1 MNGEVHQ
8 QLLITALGN
17 AYLIRGIDAS
27 HPELIYQESMHV
39 QFKYQEHSL
48 SWIKWLD
55 YLRESG
61 YQRLMLV
68 SSQAPSSSW
77 QSSGLVGGG
86 KPIGVRTIGTAL
98 DIVWRPNWQV
108 HRLPSKV
115 TWDVSY
121 TAEPYEAIRQ
131 EQHAFKPL
139 SEYKAHLHHIL
150 QQTSIF
156 AEQIDQTFWQQQ
168 FFNPAIEIL
177 QGSQTAPKLAFELPE
192 VYAEE
197 AYRLLNAVYKAWVFG
212 GMGSWN
218 DDPANSAHSHQLEQ
232 QYRDLSE
239 QLYTALL
246 QCAQAAVNSVVL

>member
-1 MNGEVHQ
+1 MNGELHQ

-17 AYLIRGIDAS
+17 AYLIRGMDAT
-27 HPELIYQESMHV
+27 HPELTQHESISI
-39 QFKYQEHSL
+39 QFKDQEQSWT
-48 SWIKWLD
+48 WIKWLD
-55 YLRESG
+55 YLREAG

-77 QSSGLVGGG
+77 QSSGFVGGG

-108 HRLPSKV
+108 HRLPAKV
-115 TWDVSY
+115 TWDVAY
-121 TAEPYEAIRQ
+121 IGEPYETSKQ

-139 SEYKAHLHHIL
+139 SEYIAHLQQVL
-150 QQTSIF
+150 QQLSIF

-168 FFNPAIEIL
+168 FFDPAIEIL
-177 QGSQTAPKLAFELPE
+177 QGSPNAPKLVFELPE
-192 VYAEE
+192 VYTEE
-197 AYRLLNAVYKAWVFG
+197 AYLLLNAVYKAWVFG

-218 DDPANSAHSHQLEQ
+218 DDPANSAYSHQLEQ
-232 QYRDLSE
+232 QYRDLSG

>member
-1 MNGEVHQ
+1 MNGELHQ

-17 AYLIRGIDAS
+17 AYLIRGTDAT
-27 HPELIYQESMHV
+27 HPELTQHESIHV
-39 QFKYQEHSL
+39 QFKYQEQSWT
-48 SWIKWLD
+48 WIKWLE
-55 YLRESG
+55 YLRETG

-68 SSQAPSSSW
+68 SSSAPSSSW
-77 QSSGLVGGG
+77 QSSGFAGGG
-86 KPIGVRTIGTAL
+86 TPIGIRTIGTAL
-98 DIVWRPNWQV
+98 DTLWRPSWQV
-108 HRLPSKV
+108 HRLPAKV

-121 TAEPYEAIRQ
+121 TAEPYEASKQ

-139 SEYKAHLHHIL
+139 SEYIAHLHHVL
-150 QQTSIF
+150 QHISTF
-156 AEQIDQTFWQQQ
+156 AEQIDQTFWQQH
-168 FFNPAIEIL
+168 FFDPAIAIL
-177 QGSQTAPKLAFELPE
+177 QGSQAAPKLAFELPE

-197 AYRLLNAVYKAWVFG
+197 AYLLLNAVYKAWVFG

-232 QYRDLSE
+232 QYRDLSG